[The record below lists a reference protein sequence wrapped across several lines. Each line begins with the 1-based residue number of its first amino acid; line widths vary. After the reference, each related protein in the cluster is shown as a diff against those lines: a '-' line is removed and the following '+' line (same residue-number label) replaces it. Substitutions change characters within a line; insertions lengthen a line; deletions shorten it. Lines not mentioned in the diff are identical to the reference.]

1 MAELENASAAAK
13 SVESATTA
21 ATASEP
27 GDDGTQPKKTSSIV
41 FATRFQ
47 GQELVLDGLQSDANV
62 GDLKALVEDETA
74 VPAKRQKLI
83 GLCKGRLPSDEQP
96 LSSLGLRGGPPFRFT
111 LMGTPDDKLFVDPC
125 DRDDLPEVLD
135 DLDVDADFELLSARW
150 HRSRRNAA
158 QLAKFTAST
167 TINWIAPRRPG
178 KHLLVLDLDHTLLD
192 FSRRDEAPL
201 AAAKRPHLD
210 AFLRS
215 SYEHYDLV
223 IWSQT
228 SWRWLEVKL
237 TELGLLAS
245 PHFKI
250 CFVLDK
256 TSMFSIISRKR
267 DGSEFK
273 HAVKPLQLIWAKE
286 AAWSA
291 ANTVHVD
298 DLSRNFALNPKSGLK
313 CRAYHRSAPD
323 AAGDVELPLLAAYLA
338 HVATAAGGPGAHDH
352 GAWRKRAAS
361 LCSRA
366 SSSS

>member
-13 SVESATTA
+13 SVESATTD
-21 ATASEP
+21 ATATDATP
-27 GDDGTQPKKTSSIV
+27 TATTAPPIV

-62 GDLKALVEDETA
+62 GDLKALLEDETA

-125 DRDDLPEVLD
+125 DRADLPEVLD
-135 DLDVDADFELLSARW
+135 DLDVDADFVALSARW
-150 HRSRRNAA
+150 HRSRRNAEK
-158 QLAKFTAST
+158 LAKFTAST
-167 TINWIAPRRPG
+167 EINWITPHRPG
-178 KHLLVLDLDHTLLD
+178 KKLLVLDLDHTLLD
-192 FSRRDEAPL
+192 FSRHDESPMTM
-201 AAAKRPHLD
+201 AKRPHLD
-210 AFLRS
+210 AFLAA

-237 TELGLLAS
+237 TELGLLAD
-245 PHFKI
+245 PRYKI